1 MNERS
6 FDVVVAGHVCL
17 DLIPRFENS
26 GPATMGE
33 IIVPGKLVNIRS
45 AAISTGG
52 AVSNTGLALI
62 KLGVKTMLM
71 GKIGD
76 DFFAEGV
83 RARFREWGP
92 DTDQAMTVVPGEDT
106 SYSIVLAPPG
116 IDRAFL
122 HCPGAN
128 NTFSSRD
135 INYDLVAKARLFHL
149 GYPPLMRELFTGGG
163 AELLTIYRRVKDLGV
178 TTSIDMTLPDQNSES
193 GRVEWATLLEKLLPY
208 VDIAPLSAEEAM
220 FMLNRPRFD
229 ELKRCS
235 GQGAPICAYAAEEF
249 EWIARKL
256 LELGAAIAPV
266 KCGHRGMLLCTA
278 AADRIKRIGAVAPQ
292 NTAEWADRA
301 LWEEPFLVD
310 EVASTVG
317 AGDSAIAGFLAAM
330 LRGCGPEHALK
341 TACCVGGQNVK
352 VFDAVSGIHDWDQ
365 TQAMI
370 ADWPK
375 RRQAAGDSWLY
386 DEAHRVWKHASDKAA
401 FTAAARRVCPTVNP
415 RGWRGFAGN

>member
-1 MNERS
+1 MNERA

-26 GPATMGE
+26 AAAAIGE

-45 AAISTGG
+45 TAFSTGG

-76 DFFAEGV
+76 DFFAEGI
-83 RARFREWGP
+83 RARFRQWGA
-92 DTDQAMTVVPGEDT
+92 DTDRAMTVVPGEDT
-106 SYSIVLAPPG
+106 SYSFVLAPPG
-116 IDRAFL
+116 IDRVFL

-128 NTFSSRD
+128 NTFSSHD
-135 INYDLVAKARLFHL
+135 VNYDLVAKARLFHL
-149 GYPPLMRELFTGGG
+149 GYPPLMHGLFTRGG
-163 AELLTIYRRVKDLGV
+163 AELIEIYRRVKDLGV
-178 TTSIDMTLPDQNSES
+178 TTSIDMSLPDPSSES
-193 GRVEWATLLEKLLPY
+193 GRVNWARVLEELMPY

-235 GQGAPICAYAAEEF
+235 GQGDPIGAFTSEDF

-256 LELGAAIAPV
+256 LKLGAGIAPV
-266 KCGHRGMLLCTA
+266 KCGHRGILLCTA
-278 AADRIKRIGAVAPQ
+278 ARDRIKRMGAAAPQ
-292 NTAEWADRA
+292 NAAEWSGRA

-310 EVASTVG
+310 EVVSAVG
-317 AGDSAIAGFLAAM
+317 AGDSSIAGFLAAV
-330 LRGCGPEHALK
+330 LRGCSPENALK

-352 VFDAVSGIHDWDQ
+352 VFDAVSGVHNWDE

-375 RRQAAGDSWLY
+375 RRQAAGDAWLY
-386 DEAHRVWKHASDKAA
+386 DESRRIWRHASD
-401 FTAAARRVCPTVNP
+401 AAALAAGALPRR
-415 RGWRGFAGN
+415 